1 MQKKRLLPLT
11 AIVVVLLLATTG
23 MSVISARFLD
33 NGSTAATT
41 ATAAVQIDSTSAVSA
56 KPPVVLAAVAATE
69 PATATVPVTEPTPAT
84 VPVVTPTPVSDVQ
97 LISLEDATKIAL
109 AQVASDAVII
119 ESKLDRDDNTYEYEF
134 KVTAGGFQ
142 YEIEINAVT
151 GSVISLDKEDD
162 SDRQKP
168 DEQKNDEQ
176 KNDGHMAD
184 VQKPGNHRF
193 GSQRAI
199 DQRSAQAAENI
210 PYANSQGYQKSM
222 IGR

>member
-11 AIVVVLLLATTG
+11 AIVVAILLATTG

-56 KPPVVLAAVAATE
+56 KPPVVLAAVAETE
-69 PATATVPVTEPTPAT
+69 PAPTTVMVPVTEPAPTI

-134 KVTAGGFQ
+134 KMTAGGFQ

-168 DEQKNDEQ
+168 DEQKND
-176 KNDGHMAD
+176 G
-184 VQKPGNHRF
+184 QKPGNHRF

-222 IGR
+222 IDR